1 MGAVTAWMNNA
12 SQAKKAL
19 NERRRQ
25 ILEGV
30 TDVVDSFCSDG
41 AKYHS
46 TLRNALYKKTNH
58 GPLSAKEFQHIEDL
72 EARFYESFVLNSSC
86 SAKLLLLGEKEAAA
100 RLDQLGS
107 DLDRLFKVGGIHSDK
122 CSDAELQKHKESI
135 RNSRKAFFE
144 ALSRSYARSV

>member
-1 MGAVTAWMNNA
+1 MSETANWIDIADKLLTLGFGILLGGAVGAVTAWMNNA

-107 DLDRLFKVGGIHSDK
+107 DLDRLFKVGGHPRAK
-122 CSDAELQKHKESI
+122 RRYHH
-135 RNSRKAFFE
+135 R
-144 ALSRSYARSV
+144 